1 MFASF
6 RIASSAPWLS
16 RNSITSES
24 KICPS
29 GFAISTRRESRSKA
43 ATPSPSFQW
52 TRSSAVTSR
61 ECSKRSTAI
70 KPPPQGCSAWIVGRS
85 TESSNVGRA
94 RRQRTA
100 SVPIAVPR
108 SAYMPSVE
116 ALTTDLEPDAGL
128 PANRHVNP
136 DLLASIC
143 HDLKAPLASIVM
155 GAGFLRQV
163 VSPDN
168 ASALRVVDAIRRASE
183 RMTQLIV
190 SFSDLAKL
198 EMHDLTL
205 QIRPYDIEAIVRTA
219 VEQFVP
225 EATAQGVP
233 VLLELGSD
241 VPTQRLSCDRE
252 RVLQI
257 FHHLTTCALRVV
269 PESGTIGIRVDAEGA
284 ALARVELV

>member
-1 MFASF
+1 
-6 RIASSAPWLS
+6 
-16 RNSITSES
+16 
-24 KICPS
+24 
-29 GFAISTRRESRSKA
+29 
-43 ATPSPSFQW
+43 
-52 TRSSAVTSR
+52 
-61 ECSKRSTAI
+61 
-70 KPPPQGCSAWIVGRS
+70 
-85 TESSNVGRA
+85 
-94 RRQRTA
+94 
-100 SVPIAVPR
+100 
-108 SAYMPSVE
+108 MPSVE
-116 ALTTDLEPDAGL
+116 ALATTDLDANAGL
-128 PANRHVNP
+128 PANRHINP

-163 VSPDN
+163 VSADN

-241 VPTQRLSCDRE
+241 VPAQRLSCDRD

-269 PESGTIGIRVDAEGA
+269 PESGTIGIRVEAEGA
-284 ALARVELV
+284 ALARVEVVAKSPTGPNSRRIATEPSKPDLAIARGLIELHGGRLAVVGDENALSFTFTLRGAA